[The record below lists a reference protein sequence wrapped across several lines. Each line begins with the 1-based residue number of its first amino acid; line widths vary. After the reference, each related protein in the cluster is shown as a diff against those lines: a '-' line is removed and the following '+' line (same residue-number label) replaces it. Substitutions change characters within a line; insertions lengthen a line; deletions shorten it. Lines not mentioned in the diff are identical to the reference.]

1 MGLFDEIR
9 WDAALPEGH
18 PPDSRLFQTKS
29 LDPCLDHY
37 VVTPEGRL
45 LLVGVGFDECGFG
58 GCGDFTRSH
67 RRGISP

>member
-9 WDAALPEGH
+9 WDAALPKGQ

-37 VVTPEGRL
+37 VVTAEGRL
-45 LLVGVGFDECGFG
+45 ASG
-58 GCGDFTRSH
+58 RQ
-67 RRGISP
+67 RI